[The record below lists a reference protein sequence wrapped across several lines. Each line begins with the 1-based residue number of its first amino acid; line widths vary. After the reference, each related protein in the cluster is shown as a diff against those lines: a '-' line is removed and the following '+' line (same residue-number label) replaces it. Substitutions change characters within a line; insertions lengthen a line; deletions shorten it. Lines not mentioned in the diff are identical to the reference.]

1 MKHTDFTTLTVVY
14 GVMIG
19 LSFLTFISAV
29 RGYNERE
36 PKEQT
41 PQCQTFFNI

>member
-1 MKHTDFTTLTVVY
+1 MKHTDFTTLAVVY

-19 LSFLTFISAV
+19 LSFLTFVSAI

-36 PKEQT
+36 PQEQT
-41 PQCQTFFNI
+41 PQCQPYSNI